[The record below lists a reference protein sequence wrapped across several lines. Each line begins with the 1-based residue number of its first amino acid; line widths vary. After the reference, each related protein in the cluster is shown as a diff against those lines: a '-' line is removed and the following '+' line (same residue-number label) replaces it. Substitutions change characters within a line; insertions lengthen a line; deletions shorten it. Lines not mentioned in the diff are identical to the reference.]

1 MNIMKKFILLILIS
15 QIGYA
20 QIPQNNQTGAIA
32 DWGIGLSYF
41 GNSVKTHWDIEAGWM
56 FSGEETFGIA
66 VGLEGMFDSNTYD
79 SSVSSYNQ
87 QSAFINLKFLF
98 TENSNLLNS
107 LSFGWLVKDDANIF
121 HKGGNVDCFR
131 VKISS
136 QLNDY
141 FSLFGAYYFDKDGST
156 KKRHDLPS
164 IGISLGF

>member
-1 MNIMKKFILLILIS
+1 MKKFILLILIS
-15 QIGYA
+15 QIGYS
-20 QIPQNNQTGAIA
+20 QIPASNYNGPIS

-41 GNSVKTHWDIEAGWM
+41 GNSVKTHWDIDAGWM
-56 FSGEETFGIA
+56 FSDDEGSFGVA
-66 VGLEGMFDSNTYD
+66 VGLEGIFDSNTYD
-79 SSVSSYNQ
+79 SSVSSHNQ
-87 QSAFINLKFLF
+87 QSAFINLTFLF
-98 TENSNLLNS
+98 SENSSLLNG

-131 VKISS
+131 IKISS
-136 QLNDY
+136 QLNKY